1 MFVVVIRDVYR
12 HFYVLCFFLRKK
24 AEREVKA
31 LAELDH
37 PNIVHYYNCWV
48 GNDYDPEES
57 INLSR

>member
-1 MFVVVIRDVYR
+1 M
-12 HFYVLCFFLRKK
+12 
-24 AEREVKA
+24 KA

-37 PNIVHYYNCWV
+37 PNIVHYSNCWV